1 MIRINPT
8 TQINYSFS
16 ALSKNNAE
24 ISQDDKKKDKTKK
37 LVLAVAGL
45 AVTGAAAILIGKKS
59 KMTYEEALKK
69 NGIEIKDNI
78 AVLIKNGEKYTGS
91 VKRNVHAY
99 GTRKETVTFVD
110 GVMTE
115 KVYHSFKGKEL
126 EGEFYKDGVKRIAV
140 SRTAKVDSKNVWY
153 TRYDFDD
160 KGKLCARSTCNDLC
174 NDKFESARDAIK
186 KL

>member
-1 MIRINPT
+1 MIKINPT

-16 ALSKNNAE
+16 GLSKNNTETTQA
-24 ISQDDKKKDKTKK
+24 DKTKDIVIA
-37 LVLAVAGL
+37 LAGLAVAGTA
-45 AVTGAAAILIGKKS
+45 AVLIGKKT

-91 VKRNVHAY
+91 VKRNVQAY
-99 GTRKETVTFVD
+99 GAKKETITFVD

-115 KVYHSFKGKEL
+115 KVYHNFKGKEL
-126 EGEFYKDGVKRIAV
+126 EGEFYKDGIKRIAV
-140 SRTAKVDSKNVWY
+140 SETAKVDANNYWY

-174 NDKFESARDAIK
+174 EDKFELARKAIK